1 MITLIKMINLLYLK
15 LISLSTET
23 GGTKNKKKKINKE
36 YHPIRVSFIIGAI
49 IKHLNN

>member
-1 MITLIKMINLLYLK
+1 MINLLYLK

-23 GGTKNKKKKINKE
+23 GGTKKKKKKKINKE

>member
-1 MITLIKMINLLYLK
+1 MINLLYLK

-23 GGTKNKKKKINKE
+23 GGKKKKKKINKE

>member
-1 MITLIKMINLLYLK
+1 MINLLYLK

-23 GGTKNKKKKINKE
+23 GGTKKKKINKE